1 MLNIPR
7 SIGQSLNTKSI
18 PGAWKFPQTGQ
29 IWKVKGGSSM
39 VNWTAQ
45 NRTSHSPFR
54 PLVLRR
60 GKIEGSLETTDGDPL
75 SDFVLMSSLSS
86 ACRIRH
92 CSLVRPKFSN
102 FASAAVL
109 CRIVVRMFWRRD
121 PPNDYSED
129 LSLRRLCYL
138 DLINEFN
145 YLRKMSIYKYFKK
158 GGWIEGFFVI
168 RLCFLR

>member
-1 MLNIPR
+1 MLENFLKQAKF
-7 SIGQSLNTKSI
+7 GKS
-18 PGAWKFPQTGQ
+18 
-29 IWKVKGGSSM
+29 KVEVLYLSM

-145 YLRKMSIYKYFKK
+145 YLRKMSIYKYFIFDADYKK
-158 GGWIEGFFVI
+158 AVESKD
-168 RLCFLR
+168 FL